1 MNATLLTIVA
11 GLAVGAGCYLLI
23 RQLLPSRPALQPA
36 LERLNSAP
44 TPTPDLPLGAPLEQ
58 RLGARA
64 QPLLEGRIA
73 ALTLTKTADL
83 AMVGKA
89 RSTLLG
95 ERLIASAAG
104 LVVAPIAGL
113 VLTLGGAGVGY
124 LLPGAASLVLGA
136 LGWLL
141 PDLLLRDQASKARVE
156 AAAAASAFMDLVA
169 IARTAG
175 DAANEAMVRSARI
188 SGNATFHRIAEVLQ
202 QAAWSGITPSQALL
216 ELRDEWAVPELG
228 DIADIMR
235 LTSAGGQVIETLR
248 ERARTLRDAQLA
260 AEQAEANQQSERLT
274 AAMTLTGVVFLL
286 MMLYPAAVAML

>member
-1 MNATLLTIVA
+1 MNPTLLIIAA
-11 GLAVGAGCYLLI
+11 GLAVGGGWYLLI

-44 TPTPDLPLGAPLEQ
+44 TPIPDLPPGAPLEQ

-64 QPLLEGRIA
+64 QPLLEGRIT
-73 ALTLTKTADL
+73 ALTLTTAADL
-83 AMVGKA
+83 AIVGKA

-104 LVVAPIAGL
+104 LVVAPLAGM
-113 VLTLGGAGVGY
+113 VLSLGGVGVGY
-124 LLPGAASLVLGA
+124 LLPGAASLALGV

-141 PDLLLRDQASKARVE
+141 PDLLLREQASKARAE

-175 DAANEAMVRSARI
+175 DAANESMVRSARI
-188 SGNATFHRIAEVLQ
+188 SGNPTFHRIAEVLQ
-202 QAAWSGITPSQALL
+202 QAAWSGITLSQALV

-260 AEQAEANQQSERLT
+260 AEQAEANKQSERLT
-274 AAMTLTGVVFLL
+274 AA
-286 MMLYPAAVAML
+286 

>member
-1 MNATLLTIVA
+1 MNSILLIVLA
-11 GLAVGAGCYLLI
+11 GIAVGGGCYLLV
-23 RQLLPSRPALQPA
+23 RQLLPSMPALRPALQ
-36 LERLNSAP
+36 RLNTAP
-44 TPTPDLPLGAPLEQ
+44 TPVVEVPAGAPLEQ

-64 QPLLEGRIA
+64 QPFLETRIA
-73 ALTLTKTADL
+73 RLTLTKSADL
-83 AMVGKA
+83 AIVGKA

-104 LVVAPIAGL
+104 LAIAPIAGL
-113 VLTLGGAGVGY
+113 ALTLGGVGVGY
-124 LLPGAASLVLGA
+124 LLPGVAAIGMGA

-141 PDLLLRDQASKARVE
+141 PDLLLKEQATKARAE

-188 SGNATFHRIAEVLQ
+188 SGNATFHRIAEGLQ
-202 QAAWSGITPSQALL
+202 QAVWSGVTPSEALL
-216 ELRDEWAVPELG
+216 ELRDHWAVPELG

-248 ERARTLRDAQLA
+248 ERARSLRDAQLA
-260 AEQAEANQQSERLT
+260 AEQATANQQSERLT